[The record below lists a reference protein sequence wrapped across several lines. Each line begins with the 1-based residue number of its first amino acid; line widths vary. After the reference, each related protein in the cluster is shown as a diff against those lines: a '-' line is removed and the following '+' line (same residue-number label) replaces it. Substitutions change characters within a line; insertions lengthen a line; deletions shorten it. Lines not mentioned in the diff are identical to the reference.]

1 LPAQVYSQT
10 TEDKPLPEIRLTIP
24 LETPSQN
31 TRDHQHWRAR
41 HRHRQQCEKA
51 ITAAWLHAGAP
62 AKPPTGLHVEL
73 VVESYRWA
81 QLDHANLVGGCK
93 GLVDA
98 LVRQGFLTDDR
109 VEYLTDAYTQTVDRK
124 HRRTVITLTWS

>member
-1 LPAQVYSQT
+1 MA
-10 TEDKPLPEIRLTIP
+10 EIRLTIP

-41 HRHRQQCEKA
+41 QRHRQKCETQL
-51 ITAAWLHAGAP
+51 TAAWLHAGCPRKA
-62 AKPPTGLHVEL
+62 PTGVHVEL
-73 VVESYRWA
+73 LIQSCRWA

-109 VEYLTDAYTQTVDRK
+109 VEYLSDTYEQTVDRK
-124 HRRTVITLTWS
+124 NRRTRITLTWSS